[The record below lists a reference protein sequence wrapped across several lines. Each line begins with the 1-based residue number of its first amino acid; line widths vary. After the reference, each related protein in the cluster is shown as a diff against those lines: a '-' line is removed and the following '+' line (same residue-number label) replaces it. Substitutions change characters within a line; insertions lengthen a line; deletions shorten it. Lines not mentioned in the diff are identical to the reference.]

1 MAKTDLKGTF
11 TIWSKKPQL
20 VSRTD
25 VTKLSS
31 DAGLQKELTEAVA
44 TKMHNKDMNGT
55 AKNRTNHLVKCL
67 KDAAAETVGYAQ
79 TTHSSHQYDPEIEA
93 LSRQQKDLSLQVNET
108 KHPAKA
114 KELQKQHNKVLLTIQ
129 KRAMNVK
136 LDSQATEVEQM
147 KDSARINVLCS
158 PIDEMKA
165 PAKAN

>member
-1 MAKTDLKGTF
+1 MVAKTDLKGMF

-44 TKMHNKDMNGT
+44 TKKHNKDMS
-55 AKNRTNHLVKCL
+55 HLVKCL
-67 KDAAAETVGYAQ
+67 KDAAAETVGHAQ
-79 TTHSSHQYDPEIEA
+79 TTHSSHRYDPEIEA
-93 LSRQQKDLSLQVNET
+93 LSRQQKYLSLQVNET

-129 KRAMNVK
+129 KRAINVK

-158 PIDEMKA
+158 PIDETKA
-165 PAKAN
+165 PAKADST